1 MIGRWLCKLG
11 KHKWEEKRYYLQ
23 DVMFHTRKC
32 VRCGRREILQ
42 CGPMGSGEW
51 APEDEVGKKISYW
64 EWKRYCEASGQL
76 DALEADAV
84 LESL

>member
-1 MIGRWLCKLG
+1 
-11 KHKWEEKRYYLQ
+11 
-23 DVMFHTRKC
+23 
-32 VRCGRREILQ
+32 
-42 CGPMGSGEW
+42 MGSGEW